1 MSYHLLLEAAVRSL
15 VMGAIIFL
23 AIRLLGIEQVRVRR
37 TAWLLALGAA
47 LLMPLLVGSHVG
59 PKLLPDIGLAGATHA
74 TLPFDVR
81 ASSAAAAAG
90 VPPTLTVETA
100 TATDTGS
107 LDAGTL
113 IVAGYCMVAAVLS
126 LRLCVGAGLALR
138 LRTQA
143 ERIGCRFDPKLDLR
157 VSPRIASPV
166 TVASSVLLPANYATW
181 DKPTLTMVLAHE
193 RAHVRQRDFYVH
205 LLAGVHCAMFWFNP
219 FSWWL
224 QRQLSD
230 LGEAL
235 SDRAAVDHAESR
247 ASYAEILLAFASRAR
262 WPLAGVGM
270 ASASN
275 LTARIERL
283 LNDRGFERCFDEK
296 PRSPVVAAAVV
307 LLAMAA
313 STATMRV
320 SASTETSSAPPT
332 TAPASVKSGGVPT
345 RDADADTDVSN
356 ADGDIDVHDRAV
368 DSHEGVLAI
377 RAGKSRVTINA
388 GNRLPA
394 PAGDY
399 IYFQHQGKPYLIQD
413 PKIISQAQALL
424 APIDEL
430 DRQQRELG
438 RQQALLGAQERALGA
453 QQRAVKV
460 DAPDFKREILEIE
473 TVAKKMNLA
482 QAGAQI
488 DQKALAELQS
498 HLAEIQSRV
507 AELQTDLGR
516 KEGSF
521 GEKQGE
527 LGEQQGKLG
536 EQQALLAEQSRKI
549 VEQVRRQMRP
559 ILEQAIRDGKGQAL
573 VNW

>member
-23 AIRLLGIEQVRVRR
+23 AMRLLGIEQVRVRR
-37 TAWLLALGAA
+37 AAWLLALAGA
-47 LLMPLLVGSHVG
+47 LLMPVLVGSHIG
-59 PKLLPDIGLAGATHA
+59 PKLLPEIGMSSAPPAVGPLE
-74 TLPFDVR
+74 VR
-81 ASSAAAAAG
+81 ASRVPAAAS
-90 VPPTLTVETA
+90 VPPPFSVETA
-100 TATDTGS
+100 AATDTGS
-107 LDAGTL
+107 VDAGTL
-113 IVAGYCMVAAVLS
+113 IVAGYCIVAAVLS

-138 LRTQA
+138 LRNQA
-143 ERIGCRFDPKLDLR
+143 ERIGCRFDPRLDLR
-157 VSPRIASPV
+157 VSQRIASPV
-166 TVASSVLLPANYATW
+166 TVASSVLLPANYSTW

-193 RAHVRQRDFYVH
+193 RAHVRQGDFYVQ
-205 LLAGVHCAMFWFNP
+205 LLAGVHCAVFWFNP

-235 SDRAAVDHAESR
+235 SDRAAVEYAESR
-247 ASYAEILLAFASRAR
+247 ASYAEILLAFATRAR

-275 LTARIERL
+275 LTSRIERL
-283 LNDRGFERCFDEK
+283 LNDRGFERCFDDK
-296 PRSPVVAAAVV
+296 RRSPVVAAAVV

-320 SASTETSSAPPT
+320 SAETSSAPGP

-345 RDADADTDVSN
+345 RDLDADTDEVSN
-356 ADGDIDVHDRAV
+356 ANGDIDVHGRAV
-368 DSHEGVLAI
+368 DIHEGVLAI

-388 GNRLPA
+388 GNPLPA

-424 APIDEL
+424 APIDDL

-438 RQQALLGAQERALGA
+438 KQQALLGAQERALAA

-460 DAPDFKREILEIE
+460 DSPDFKREILEIE

-507 AELQTDLGR
+507 ADLQTDLGR

-559 ILEQAIRDGKGQAL
+559 ILEQAIREGKGQAL